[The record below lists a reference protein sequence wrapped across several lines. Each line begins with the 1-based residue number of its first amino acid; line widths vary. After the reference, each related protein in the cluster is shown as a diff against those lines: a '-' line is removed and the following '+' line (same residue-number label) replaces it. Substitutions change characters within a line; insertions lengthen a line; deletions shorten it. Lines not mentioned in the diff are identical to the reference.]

1 MRLVMVALMLVLPGL
16 LASATVLGQ
25 QPITESGKRLRVTTI
40 RIDRSD
46 RFNTA
51 RHPVVQAAEL
61 PSYTP
66 MAEQNHASPK
76 SVLVAHPVVASL
88 PDIQPQD
95 VAGQVGYQQERADL
109 QGSPSDYPVDR
120 EERFADPAERNQVAV
135 DSRYESLD
143 YYDPQYPT
151 SEYQFIGGDMPQP
164 QDIRTPIG
172 FCEYRHRNNPFHAY
186 YQTCG
191 GSTGCCDEWT
201 DFCPCFGLSR
211 FRYFCKKD
219 CFYGKTGCRARHAY
233 RHGKWVHDDDDNGQC
248 LDCNVR

>member
-1 MRLVMVALMLVLPGL
+1 MRLVMVTLMVVLPGL
-16 LASATVLGQ
+16 LASATGLGQ

-46 RFNTA
+46 RFNAALNVSRT
-51 RHPVVQAAEL
+51 PVVQAAEV
-61 PSYTP
+61 PSYAP
-66 MAEQNHASPK
+66 VPKQDLASPGPQ
-76 SVLVAHPVVASL
+76 SVLVTHPVL
-88 PDIQPQD
+88 PSSHNNEPQH
-95 VAGQVGYQQERADL
+95 VTGQVGYRQERADI
-109 QGSPSDYPVDR
+109 QASPSDYP
-120 EERFADPAERNQVAV
+120 AEQNQVTV

-143 YYDPQYPT
+143 YYNPQYPT
-151 SEYQFIGGDMPQP
+151 SEYQFIVGDGPQP

-172 FCEYRHRNNPFHAY
+172 FCQYHRQNNPFHAS

-191 GSTGCCDEWT
+191 GSTGCCDEWS

-233 RHGKWVHDDDDNGQC
+233 RHGQWVHDDNGQGQC